1 MRKNVI
7 GRFVLALLIVSIP
20 VFTQQQSPLVGMWEE
35 VSWTIDGKDVPM
47 EGAPPGVKRGV
58 RHHVFTA
65 DGHYMNLCISTG
77 RPILTTP
84 PNERSK
90 EELLSQFWGT
100 MGQWGTYTISG
111 DKLTIRPVAAMNPA
125 VEGKDVVSTFRMEG
139 AEVVL
144 ARMATGPKME
154 QRLRRVK

>member
-1 MRKNVI
+1 MKMLVV
-7 GRFVLALLIVSIP
+7 GCFLLTLMMVSIP
-20 VFTQQQSPLVGMWEE
+20 AFAQNPLVGMWEE
-35 VSWTIDGKDVPM
+35 VSWTMDGKDVPM

-100 MGQWGTYTISG
+100 MGQWGTYTVSG
-111 DKLTIRPVAAMNPA
+111 DKLTTKPAAAISPV
-125 VEGKDVVSTFRMEG
+125 VEGKDVVATIRMEG

-144 ARMATGPKME
+144 ARMGTGPKVE